1 MDNPAPLISNSQ
13 SSQSSQKTKEEELNE
28 NIRQSIELAND
39 IYKVVIDPKYFAA
52 TTGQTRYE
60 ELNKRYPTFA
70 QHYPVCLRIMAH
82 DGKYNEK
89 AFRRFLD
96 KQRKDPG
103 KGMAGFIERQ
113 ADYAR
118 FLYEE
123 EIKAR
128 GGHINIKHAQH
139 IWNEEYRALKKWTDK
154 LKKDEEDAKSMYEAE
169 QNKHDEQRRDELLR
183 FLNEQSPALMKEDPK
198 PTLAETDEL
207 PEDQA
212 KNAASINA
220 IAPSIADLDDSNMTF
235 EELRAAYKDMRS
247 YFDELTQNINEMDRY
262 IERLEQKIADDAA
275 QADEDMDSVIVPTE
289 WINKETKSNTQSAKL
304 AKEART
310 KEAARAKEEIEK
322 LAADLD
328 LDVGKKKKSATVQTK
343 AASKTYKKHR

>member
-1 MDNPAPLISNSQ
+1 MDNPKPLMSSSQ
-13 SSQSSQKTKEEELNE
+13 SSQNSQKTKEEELNE

-39 IYKVVIDPKYFAA
+39 IYKAVSDPKYFDT

-70 QHYPVCLRIMAH
+70 QHYPVCLRLMAH

-103 KGMAGFIERQ
+103 KGMIGFIERQ

-123 EIKAR
+123 EIKSR
-128 GGHINIKHAQH
+128 GAHINIKHAQH
-139 IWNEEYRALKKWTDK
+139 IWNEEYRALKKWVDK
-154 LKKDEEDAKSMYEAE
+154 LKKDEEDAKNMYESE
-169 QNKHDEQRRDELLR
+169 QSKHDEQRRDELLQ

-212 KNAASINA
+212 RNAASINA
-220 IAPSIADLDDSNMTF
+220 IAPSITDLDDANMTF
-235 EELRAAYKDMRS
+235 EELRAAYKDMRG

-262 IERLEQKIADDAA
+262 IERLEQKIADEAA
-275 QADEDMDSVIVPTE
+275 QAEEDMNSVIVPTE
-289 WINKETKSNTQSAKL
+289 WIDNTKPNPKSAKSNKA
-304 AKEART
+304 
-310 KEAARAKEEIEK
+310 KEAARVKEEIEK

-328 LDVGKKKKSATVQTK
+328 LDVGKKKKSATTQTK
-343 AASKTYKKHR
+343 TKAKTKTYKKHR